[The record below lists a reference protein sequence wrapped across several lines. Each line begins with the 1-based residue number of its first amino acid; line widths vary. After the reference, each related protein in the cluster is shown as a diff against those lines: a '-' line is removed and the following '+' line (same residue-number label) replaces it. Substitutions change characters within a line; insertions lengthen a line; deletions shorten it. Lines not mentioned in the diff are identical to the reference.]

1 MKKRIAMDFKQVI
14 AARRSVRRFSERE
27 VPREILERVVETTL
41 HAPSS
46 RNSRSTR
53 LLVVRRADTVHRMVA
68 MRDYG
73 AVPLSGAPAAVVVM
87 GDRAAS
93 DLWVDNA
100 AIAATI
106 LQLALVDVG
115 LKSCWVHVNGRPRC
129 KEQPDGE
136 QAVDYLRTFLPIP
149 EGYGV
154 LCVVALGYSDFEPK
168 PLPAGEPLERVQW
181 VE

>member
-1 MKKRIAMDFKQVI
+1 MAQAIE
-14 AARRSVRRFSERE
+14 AAS
-27 VPREILERVVETTL
+27 

-53 LLVVRRADTVHRMVA
+53 FLAVRDAATVHRMAA

-73 AVPLSGAPAAVVVM
+73 AVPLAGAPAAVVVM

-106 LQLALVDVG
+106 LQLALVDAG
-115 LKSCWVHVNGRPRC
+115 LKSCWVHVNGRPRS
-129 KEQPDGE
+129 KERPDGE

-149 EGYGV
+149 EGCGV
-154 LCVVALGYSDFEPK
+154 LCVIALGYSDFEPK
-168 PLPAGEPLERVQW
+168 PLPAGEPVERVQW